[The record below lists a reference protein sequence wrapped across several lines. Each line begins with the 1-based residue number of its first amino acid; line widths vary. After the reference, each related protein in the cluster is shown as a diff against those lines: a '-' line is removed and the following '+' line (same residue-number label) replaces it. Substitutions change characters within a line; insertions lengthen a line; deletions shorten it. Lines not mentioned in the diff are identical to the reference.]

1 MASPTL
7 AVNSAQGLRSFF
19 GCFFGLGSHLLNF
32 HISSFAARLSGFLEV
47 VVKVI
52 VKALLFELGVATFD
66 PVALKIFVEL
76 VLAFNRISLLL
87 LTGFATGLTTPLLSS
102 AELGSSFS
110 GFSSL
115 VRLEVLLA
123 FLLGS
128 NLTLV
133 VAHSRQNA
141 LLASVLVPFS
151 LRLVSTLL
159 LGAISLV
166 FTFEVASSSI
176 ECFVNMGCNYLP
188 LHIAVALIAALVVVS
203 TVGTTTL
210 LEASTS

>member
-32 HISSFAARLSGFLEV
+32 HINSFSNRLSGFLEV
-47 VVKVI
+47 VVKVV
-52 VKALLFELGVATFD
+52 VKALLLELGVATLD

-110 GFSSL
+110 GFSSSL

-123 FLLGS
+123 FL
-128 NLTLV
+128 
-133 VAHSRQNA
+133 
-141 LLASVLVPFS
+141 
-151 LRLVSTLL
+151 
-159 LGAISLV
+159 
-166 FTFEVASSSI
+166 
-176 ECFVNMGCNYLP
+176 
-188 LHIAVALIAALVVVS
+188 
-203 TVGTTTL
+203 
-210 LEASTS
+210 

>member
-7 AVNSAQGLRSFF
+7 AVNSAQGRSFF
-19 GCFFGLGSHLLNF
+19 GCFFRLGSHLLNF
-32 HISSFAARLSGFLEV
+32 HISSFGDRLSGFLEV
-47 VVKVI
+47 VVKVV
-52 VKALLFELGVATFD
+52 VKALLLELGVATLD

-76 VLAFNRISLLL
+76 VLTFNRISLLL

-133 VAHSRQNA
+133 VAHSR
-141 LLASVLVPFS
+141 
-151 LRLVSTLL
+151 
-159 LGAISLV
+159 
-166 FTFEVASSSI
+166 
-176 ECFVNMGCNYLP
+176 
-188 LHIAVALIAALVVVS
+188 
-203 TVGTTTL
+203 
-210 LEASTS
+210 